1 MLPPFII
8 EEIRKRE
15 ERQRDDR
22 LVLELPLDD
31 GRHDRRNGPSVSPS
45 ADSDQI
51 PQRGVIVVD
60 L

>member
-31 GRHDRRNGPSVSPS
+31 GRPDRRNGPSVAPS
-45 ADSDQI
+45 SDSDQI